1 MKSDNDQP
9 APFRSRVQVIQ
20 SASRDTEISHGAFR
34 LWYLLQT
41 HLNTTRGDSM
51 VWPSYLTICEA
62 IGCRPE
68 SITPWLAELQK
79 SKWLKTTRKRSTK
92 RGGHRSVNRYEILDG
107 QGEPLLKVTTKNRSD
122 PQNTVREKHYGK
134 PYCSTTKNRSESL
147 LKTVVEVDNSP
158 KGVIGKEKTAMPS
171 AGHPAK
177 TREAS
182 GGKAEKKFMI
192 RGLDNE

>member
-1 MKSDNDQP
+1 MIAADKSDRP
-9 APFRSRVQVIQ
+9 RSRVQIIQ
-20 SASRDTEISHGAFR
+20 VASRDTGISHGAFR

-51 VWPSYLTICEA
+51 VWPSYLTICQA

-107 QGEPLLKVTTKNRSD
+107 QGEPLLQVTTKNRSD
-122 PQNTVREKHYGK
+122 SLNTVHKKHYGK
-134 PYCSTTKNRSESL
+134 PYCSTTKNRSEAL
-147 LKTVVEVDNSP
+147 LKTVVEHKSSLKRALV
-158 KGVIGKEKTAMPS
+158 KEQTAPPS

-177 TREAS
+177 TREAG
-182 GGKAEKKFMI
+182 GGKAEKKFVMG
-192 RGLDNE
+192 GLDNE